1 MNGVFTIPLSV
12 PTVTREAR
20 DGSDRPYPKPPREKS
35 PRSTRL
41 REFIA
46 GAENRLAVDAIQ
58 HLLAA
63 TSNTPGNPA
72 SLDNASLDNAAD
84 DTPRTSPQA
93 DYNPWVLYGMS
104 GTGKSHLARGLAA
117 EWSRRRPTE
126 TVTCL
131 TATEFAGQY
140 VDAIEARAVDDWRAR
155 LRQPGLFVLED
166 VGQLVTRGAAQA
178 ELAQTLDALVDCGAV
193 VVVTSRV
200 APSDLAGL
208 TPRLRSRLTA
218 GLALGLA
225 PPGVDA
231 RAAIIEQ
238 LADSRTLA
246 LSKSAARLLA
256 EGLAGGVPELAGA
269 LAHLEQRAGGAN
281 RCIDDAFVRHYLTER
296 DAPRKANL
304 QGIAART
311 ARYFALRVADLQ
323 SPSRR
328 RAVVVPRNVA
338 MYLAR
343 QLTGKS
349 LKQIGDY
356 FGGRDHTTVLH
367 GCRKAEDLIQTDPGT
382 RHAIVELRQ
391 GLAME

>member
-1 MNGVFTIPLSV
+1 M
-12 PTVTREAR
+12 
-20 DGSDRPYPKPPREKS
+20 
-35 PRSTRL
+35 RL
-41 REFIA
+41 QEFIA
-46 GAENRLAVDAIQ
+46 GRENLLAVDAIQ
-58 HLLAA
+58 RLLAA
-63 TSNTPGNPA
+63 TSNTPNNPVSFDESA
-72 SLDNASLDNAAD
+72 GE
-84 DTPRTSPQA
+84 TPRTPLA
-93 DYNPWVLYGMS
+93 DYNPWLLYGMP
-104 GTGKSHLARGLAA
+104 GTGKSHLALGLAA

-155 LRQPGLFVLED
+155 LRRPGLFVLED
-166 VGQLVTRGAAQA
+166 VGQLVTRGAAQT
-178 ELAQTLDALVDCGAV
+178 ELAQTLDALADCGAV

-200 APSDLAGL
+200 APSELAGL
-208 TPRLRSRLTA
+208 TPRLRSRLAA
-218 GLALGLA
+218 GLVVGLVA
-225 PPGVDA
+225 PGVDA
-231 RAAIIEQ
+231 RAAIVEQ
-238 LADSRTLA
+238 LADLRALT

-256 EGLAGGVPELAGA
+256 DSLAGCVTELAGA
-269 LAHLEQRAGGAN
+269 LAQLEQRAALASMPGRAS
-281 RCIDDAFVRHYLTER
+281 RSDQCIDDSLVRHYLAER
-296 DAPRKANL
+296 ETPRKASL
-304 QGIAART
+304 QGITART

-367 GCRKAEDLIQTDPGT
+367 GCRKTEDLIQTDPST